1 MNEQTRV
8 APQPVP
14 PGQRPGRQTEEPTIG
29 ALVHDLTQEIPELIR
44 SELRLAQAEVAQK
57 GRAVGVG
64 VGMFSAAGLLG
75 FFAVGTLIAAAV
87 LGLAE
92 AIPAWASA
100 LVVAAVLLAVAGVA
114 ALMGRKK
121 VTDGQPLKPERA
133 VAGVQRDVAAVKEA
147 AR

>member
-1 MNEQTRV
+1 MAQHAHVDTRTV
-8 APQPVP
+8 PQA
-14 PGQRPGRQTEEPTIG
+14 EEPTIG
-29 ALVHDLTQEIPELIR
+29 ALVHDLSQEIPELIR

-100 LVVAAVLLAVAGVA
+100 LVVAVVLLAAAGVA
-114 ALMGRKK
+114 ALIGRKK

-133 VAGVQRDVAAVKEA
+133 VAGVQKDIAAVKEA

>member
-8 APQPVP
+8 APQPVR
-14 PGQRPGRQTEEPTIG
+14 PGQQAGEPTIG
-29 ALVHDLTQEIPELIR
+29 ALVHDLSQEIPELIR

-133 VAGVQRDVAAVKEA
+133 VAGVQKDVAAVKEA